1 MIIDMN
7 MVLLTEIEKALVD
20 ANISHTLVAKCNPQG
35 TNGRH
40 DYVNVAELELGKNKN
55 GLAAFIEVVADGAV
69 EVPSIRGTVR
79 LSFGIKSS
87 HIAIWINGEIIV
99 PISMSIDEAR
109 ETLQNTETVTDT
121 ILVKADKVEMR
132 RVFKELIISKNST
145 IDEPWPAGTIEDLLH
160 LLKIRRTLPV

>member
-1 MIIDMN
+1 MVIDMN

-20 ANISHTLVAKCNPQG
+20 ANISHTLVAKCNSL
-35 TNGRH
+35 NDRN
-40 DYVNVAELELGKNKN
+40 DYVNVAELVLGKNKN

-87 HIAIWINGEIIV
+87 SIAIWINGEIIV

-109 ETLQNTETVTDT
+109 ETLQNSETVTDT

-132 RVFKELIISKNST
+132 RVFKDFVLSKSGT
-145 IDEPWPAGTIEDLLH
+145 PDQPWPAGTIEDLLH
-160 LLKIRRTLPV
+160 MLKIRRTVTGI

>member
-1 MIIDMN
+1 MIIDLN
-7 MVLLTEIEKALVD
+7 MVLLTEIEKALVA
-20 ANISHTLVAKCNPQG
+20 ANISHTLDAQCNPQG
-35 TNGRH
+35 PNSRH
-40 DYVNVAELELGKNKN
+40 DVVNVAKLELGKNKN

-69 EVPSIRGTVR
+69 EAPSIRGTVR

-87 HIAIWINGEIIV
+87 SIAIWINGEVIV

-132 RVFKELIISKNST
+132 RVFKDLIISKNGT

-160 LLKIRRTLPV
+160 LLKIHPIIKS

>member
-1 MIIDMN
+1 MRIDQNMI
-7 MVLLTEIEKALVD
+7 LLTEIKKALVD
-20 ANISHTLVAKCNPQG
+20 ASIPHTLNAGSMDKELG
-35 TNGRH
+35 
-40 DYVNVAELELGKNKN
+40 VNVALLKLGSEKD
-55 GLAAFIEVVADGAV
+55 LAAFFEVVVDGAV
-69 EVPSIRGTVR
+69 PAPSIRGTVK

-87 HIAIWINGEIIV
+87 SPYVQLDGEIIV

-160 LLKIRRTLPV
+160 LLKIRRTLPC